1 VENKPSRVQLEKKV
15 NELEESVSD
24 GNQEA
29 LTILNCLPE
38 QVVYHDSELRVVWAN
53 AAACRA
59 LNMTLDNFVGQ
70 KCHELWHH
78 RSRPC
83 GTCHVID
90 TLQSGRSQKG
100 EINLPDGNVLSVS
113 CYPIYDR
120 NQKIQ
125 GIVEVAVDTTERKQ
139 VQEALKFTQFAVDH
153 AADAV
158 FWLDSEGQI
167 IYANHMSCASL
178 GYSCEELLSMTVH
191 DVDPLFPQEVWAKH
205 WAETKKIGSFTIRSE
220 HRRKDG
226 QIFPVEVTG
235 KHLEFGGKEYH
246 CSFARDISMQLQA
259 EKALIESEEK
269 YRTMIERA
277 NDGIIIV
284 VDSRIVFSNR
294 RMTDILGYRA
304 EEVAGTTFI
313 EHLHPDEKDKV
324 VDRYQRRLRGENVPE
339 RYETIARHKN
349 GLFVNVEV
357 NAGIINFEGETG
369 DFVFVR
375 DITKRKL
382 ADKALRESE
391 EKYRLLVENANDAIY
406 IIQDD
411 FLRFWNRQTEKMLE
425 YTAGEL
431 ATIRFTEF
439 IHPDDR
445 AMVVDRHYRR
455 LRGENPPSTYS
466 YRIIAKSGRELWIQI
481 SSVRISWKEQ
491 PATLTFLRDITERK
505 KLEDQFQKA
514 QRMEALGTLA
524 GGIAHD
530 FNNLLMAIQGN
541 VSIALM
547 RIGSNQKIHK
557 KLINIES
564 YIQSASELT
573 SQLLG
578 LARGG
583 KYIVQ
588 LTNLNQLIQKN
599 SQMFGRTK
607 KEITIRKKL
616 QSDLWSVEVDQGQI
630 AQALLNL
637 YVNAWQAMP
646 EGGTL
651 YIRTE
656 NIILDEN
663 RVLSYALKPGK
674 YVKIV
679 ITDTGTGMDENTRR
693 RIFDPF
699 FTTKGPGRGTGL
711 GLASTYGI
719 IKNHEGIINVFSE
732 KGRGARFDIYLPATE
747 KRPAEEF
754 PAPPKLLKGS
764 ETVLLVDDE
773 PAVIMI
779 GREMMEEMG
788 YTVIAAQ
795 SGSEAL
801 AIYKQYYRQ
810 ISLVILDIIMPDMG
824 GGDTFDCLK
833 EINPDVN
840 VLLASGY
847 SLEGE
852 AADILKRGCRGFVQ
866 KPFNLI
872 QFSQKIREIL
882 DRPG

>member
-1 VENKPSRVQLEKKV
+1 MKNNPSSAQLEKKV
-15 NELEESVSD
+15 NDLKETVSD
-24 GNQEA
+24 GNQQA
-29 LTILNCLPE
+29 LAILNSLPE
-38 QVVYHDSELRVVWAN
+38 QVVYHDSEMRIVWAN
-53 AAACRA
+53 AAACQA
-59 LNMTLDNFVGQ
+59 LNMTLDEFVGQ
-70 KCHELWHH
+70 KCYELWRH
-78 RSRPC
+78 RNRPC

-90 TLQSGRSQKG
+90 TFQTGESQKG
-100 EINLPDGNVLSVS
+100 EIILPDGNVLSVS
-113 CYPIYDR
+113 CHPIYDR
-120 NQKIQ
+120 NQKIK
-125 GIVEVAVDTTERKQ
+125 GIVEVAVDITESKQ
-139 VQEALKFTQFAVDH
+139 VQETLKFTQFAVDH
-153 AADAV
+153 AADAF
-158 FWLDSEGQI
+158 FWLDSKGRI
-167 IYANHMSCASL
+167 IYVNHASCTSL
-178 GYSCEELLSMTVH
+178 GYSRDELLCMNIH
-191 DVDPLFPQEVWAKH
+191 DVDPQYPQTVWAKH
-205 WAETKKIGSFTIRSE
+205 WAAIKKIGSFTIRSK

-246 CSFARDISMQLQA
+246 CAFARDISTQLQA
-259 EKALIESEEK
+259 EKALI
-269 YRTMIERA
+269 
-277 NDGIIIV
+277 
-284 VDSRIVFSNR
+284 
-294 RMTDILGYRA
+294 
-304 EEVAGTTFI
+304 
-313 EHLHPDEKDKV
+313 
-324 VDRYQRRLRGENVPE
+324 
-339 RYETIARHKN
+339 
-349 GLFVNVEV
+349 
-357 NAGIINFEGETG
+357 
-369 DFVFVR
+369 
-375 DITKRKL
+375 
-382 ADKALRESE
+382 ESE

-411 FLRFWNRQTEKMLE
+411 FLRFWNRQTEKILG

-431 ATIRFTEF
+431 GAIHFTEL
-439 IHPDDR
+439 IHPKDR
-445 AMVVDRHYRR
+445 ALVVDRHYRR

-466 YRIIAKSGRELWIQI
+466 FRMIDKSGRELWIQI
-481 SSVRISWKEQ
+481 SSVRITWKERL
-491 PATLTFLRDITERK
+491 ATLTFLRDITERK
-505 KLEDQFQKA
+505 KLEDQFHKA

-547 RIGSNQKIHK
+547 SIGSNQKIYK
-557 KLINIES
+557 KLRNIES

-583 KYIVQ
+583 KYMVQ
-588 LTNLNQLIQKN
+588 LTDLNQLIQKN

-616 QSDLWSVEVDQGQI
+616 EPDLWSVEVDQGQI
-630 AQALLNL
+630 DQALLNL

-663 RVLSYALKPGK
+663 RSLSYALKPGR

-679 ITDTGTGMDENTRR
+679 ITDTGIGMDENTRR

-719 IKNHEGIINVFSE
+719 IKNHEGIIDVFSE

-747 KRPAEEF
+747 TRPTEKYQS
-754 PAPPKLLKGS
+754 PAKLLKGS
-764 ETVLLVDDE
+764 ETILLVDDE

-779 GREMMEEMG
+779 AREMMEEMG
-788 YTVIAAQ
+788 YTVIPAQ
-795 SGSEAL
+795 SGNEAV
-801 AIYKQYYRQ
+801 AIYKQYFRQ

-824 GGDTFDCLK
+824 GGDTFDFLK

-840 VLLASGY
+840 VLLSSGY
-847 SLEGE
+847 SLDGE
-852 AADILKRGCRGFVQ
+852 AADILERGCCGFVQ

-872 QFSQKIREIL
+872 QFSQKIREVL
-882 DRPG
+882 DGPG